1 MRANHL
7 HTIIA
12 LVALATTAACARRG
26 RPAEPAS
33 AVTVA
38 RITNNNW
45 LDIRVYADRGG
56 SRDRIGLVR
65 SFETQVFE
73 LPRHL
78 VEAHALRLYVDA
90 IGSPQSYRTD
100 VIQVWP
106 GQLIDLVVQ
115 ERLTQSY
122 YSVLD
127 P

>member
-7 HTIIA
+7 RAIIA
-12 LVALATTAACARRG
+12 LVALATTAGCMRRG
-26 RPAEPAS
+26 RPEAPAS
-33 AVTVA
+33 AVTIA

-56 SRDRIGLVR
+56 PRERIGLVR

-78 VEAHALRLYVDA
+78 IEARSLRLYVDA
-90 IGSPQSYRTD
+90 IGSPQSYQTD
-100 VIQVWP
+100 FIQVWP

-115 ERLTQSY
+115 ERLVQSY